1 MAAREHA
8 DAVVRLVQHEGSSSH
23 AEYNRLRTVVTEAH
37 ERCDKAGMEFEQHV
51 AAHGCGVITNESVFS
66 ASAHVRASAGV

>member
-1 MAAREHA
+1 
-8 DAVVRLVQHEGSSSH
+8 
-23 AEYNRLRTVVTEAH
+23 
-37 ERCDKAGMEFEQHV
+37 MEFEQHV